1 MKRGNTIVR
10 TIKTVFDLRDANN
23 VEVKFSQKG
32 RVVLTKTGDQ
42 VLVGE
47 NSVQIVLSQEETLLF
62 EPGRFIPVEINGYY
76 DEGTKL
82 TSNVMYR
89 PFDGTL
95 KGDNMDAGFGEV
107 NVIVSERQA
116 ERIWNKIEDIDEVD
130 ERQDGTLS
138 EHSETI
144 AEHSE
149 TLVTHAAAIANKVD
163 KVEGKGLSTN
173 DYTDT
178 EKAKL
183 EGIEAGAEV
192 NVQADYAEADTSEDD
207 YIKNKPDDL
216 SQAEIQNIIDSLL

>member
-47 NSVQIVLSQEETLLF
+47 NSVQIIMSQEETFLF
-62 EPGRFIPVEINGYY
+62 EPGRYVPVEINGYY

-95 KGDNMDAGFGEV
+95 KGDNMDAGFGNV

-116 ERIWNKIEDIDEVD
+116 EKIWDKIDDIDEKDLAQD
-130 ERQDGTLS
+130 EEIDT
-138 EHSETI
+138 
-144 AEHSE
+144 
-149 TLVTHAAAIANKVD
+149 KVD
-163 KVEGKGLSTN
+163 KVEGKSLSTN
-173 DYTDT
+173 DYTDE
-178 EKAKL
+178 EKTKL
-183 EGIEAGAEV
+183 AGIEAGAEV
-192 NVQADYAEADTSEDD
+192 NVQSDWDESNADDD
-207 YIKNKPDDL
+207 AYIENKPDDL
-216 SQAEIQNIIDSLL
+216 TGTEIQTIIDSLT